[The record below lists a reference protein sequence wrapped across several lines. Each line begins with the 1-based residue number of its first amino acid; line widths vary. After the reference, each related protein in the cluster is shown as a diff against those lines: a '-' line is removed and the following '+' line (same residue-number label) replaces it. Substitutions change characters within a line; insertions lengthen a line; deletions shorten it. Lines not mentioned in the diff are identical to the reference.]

1 LADILSKNLK
11 IKHIIKMKKTIVI
24 LTLSLLSNFA
34 FSQDLKSSETSK
46 IETKSIDQK
55 LVGCWKGSEVG
66 QQKKGLSK
74 YWVSCR
80 FENGTS
86 TLLFVAID
94 KNGEVIQETENGKWW
109 IENGKYYEFHNVSG
123 MTDIYEYEVIEDS
136 VKFNAIEL
144 MGKKNPNYTFFD
156 YKIEED

>member
-1 LADILSKNLK
+1 
-11 IKHIIKMKKTIVI
+11 MKKVI
-24 LTLSLLSNFA
+24 LALALSLISNFG
-34 FSQDLKSSETSK
+34 FSQETTK
-46 IETKSIDQK
+46 NETKVIETKSIDQK
-55 LVGCWKGSEVG
+55 LVGCWKGFEVG

-94 KNGEVIQETENGKWW
+94 KTGEVTQETENGKWW
-109 IENGKYYEFHNVSG
+109 VENGKYYELHNFDGV
-123 MTDIYEYEVIEDS
+123 TDIYDYEIIENS
-136 VKFNAIEL
+136 VKFKAIEL

>member
-1 LADILSKNLK
+1 
-11 IKHIIKMKKTIVI
+11 MKKTIII

-34 FSQDLKSSETSK
+34 YSQDLKNNDTTK
-46 IETKSIDQK
+46 IQTKSINQK
-55 LVGCWKGSEVG
+55 LIGCWKGSEVD
-66 QQKKGLSK
+66 QQKKELSK

-123 MTDIYEYEVIEDS
+123 MTDVYEYEIIEDS

-156 YKIEED
+156 YRIEED